1 MTQRNIKSFNTF
13 NKEKLFLEKRR
24 EEVSNETDNTKKWKK
39 MQEDSECGWGEFK
52 GNDELMDT
60 YIDYCTGKLVNSKCP
75 RGQNCLVR

>member
-13 NKEKLFLEKRR
+13 HREKLFLEKRR

-39 MQEDSECGWGEFK
+39 MQEDSECGWSEFK

-60 YIDYCTGKLVNSKCP
+60 YINYCTGNGKK
-75 RGQNCLVR
+75 